1 MALQSGM
8 QTTMNILPDISK
20 RKDSQTMKFGQLI
33 EYNVRNIFLQK
44 SFRKRNKKEIV
55 LVLFFSENFMQ
66 SKSKQFAPQFQ
77 YFFGSFGLGHT
88 TKINCMKLQTDDP
101 EICFISV
108 FKKNLGLVS
117 SPRFVHDFSSQ
128 ILSMLYSINL
138 TNFNVCFSLLLE
150 VSHNMFIPNVCFPVC
165 NVKNLEIYIR
175 FLIKFFSYRTKNS
188 PGPNPD

>member
-1 MALQSGM
+1 MHLSSS
-8 QTTMNILPDISK
+8 I
-20 RKDSQTMKFGQLI
+20 
-33 EYNVRNIFLQK
+33 
-44 SFRKRNKKEIV
+44 
-55 LVLFFSENFMQ
+55 
-66 SKSKQFAPQFQ
+66 
-77 YFFGSFGLGHT
+77 FFGSFGLGHT

-138 TNFNVCFSLLLE
+138 TNFNVCFSLVLE
-150 VSHNMFIPNVCFPVC
+150 VSHNMFIPTVCFPVC

-188 PGPNPD
+188 PGLNPDWFREIKLYSVKKVNNFFVKKRSKMLCCQ